1 MIAPL
6 RVFFSYAHADE
17 AHRKTLAKHLS
28 ALEDEGLITVWHD
41 RKIMGG
47 REWAGAID
55 DALGSADIVLLL
67 ISVDFL
73 ASDYCNDVELT
84 EAIRRHDAAQ
94 ARVVPVILRSC
105 DWEHSRFAR
114 FNALPPYGVPV
125 VEAEHPDQRF
135 VAVAKGLR
143 AIVAELTNADSA
155 TTAQHPK
162 RSDASPTMPHAPG
175 AEAPSADAG
184 ARSAPSAGAAAAPA
198 PTPRRLTIGKISIFG
213 FELGGPFDIPLPQ
226 LGAKPL
232 LLGLVS
238 LVLLT
243 ALLGGGMYVFALR
256 SPLDKAREAMRMAR
270 YDTALE
276 ALDTVPAWLRHW
288 PEVAALR
295 AKAGLGVKTYQSP
308 QDWESIGK
316 DLRRQRADRPTDAD
330 LMVLEAQDWLRQWNY
345 DKAQSLAEAAVKE
358 DQNNVEAWFLLG
370 QIRDLS
376 GDTAAAVDYYRKA
389 VEAAPESPQYRSNL
403 ARGLLEL
410 GIFHEALQKYRQIS
424 QFPLARVE
432 QALAH
437 WAQGD
442 MRQAADAERDALK
455 MLGDAGL
462 STRFYNRRAWLFRL
476 PNKGIRLSSPADKRC
491 YALLGEAASRRLAGE
506 AAVAFPPSECH
517 DPPQEIREL
526 LADDLCRFVDRPQPT
541 LSAEAR
547 SLREGLAMP
556 EDCTGS
562 IRNTTLPGGASPT
575 SL

>member
-1 MIAPL
+1 MTAPL
-6 RVFFSYAHADE
+6 KVFFSYAHADE

-28 ALEDEGLITVWHD
+28 ALEDEGLIAVWHD
-41 RKIMGG
+41 RKITGG

-55 DALGSADIVLLL
+55 DALRSADIVLLL
-67 ISVDFL
+67 ISADFL

-114 FNALPPYGVPV
+114 FNALPPDGVPV

-135 VAVAKGLR
+135 VAVARGLR
-143 AIVAELTNADSA
+143 AIVAELTSPDSA
-155 TTAQHPK
+155 TTTQNPT
-162 RSDASPTMPHAPG
+162 RSDASPATSPAPG

-184 ARSAPSAGAAAAPA
+184 ARHAPSAGDAAAPA
-198 PTPRRLTIGKISIFG
+198 PKPRRLTIGKISLFG
-213 FELGGPFDIPLPQ
+213 VELGGPFDIPLPQ

-232 LLGLVS
+232 LLGLGS

-243 ALLGGGMYVFALR
+243 VLLGGGVYVFALR
-256 SPLDKAREAMRMAR
+256 SPLTQARDAMRMAR
-270 YDTALE
+270 YDTALD
-276 ALDTVPAWLRHW
+276 ALDTVPTWLRHW
-288 PEVAALR
+288 PEWAALR
-295 AKAGLGVKTYQSP
+295 AKAGLGARTYQSP
-308 QDWESIGK
+308 PDWESIGK

-330 LMVLEAQDWLRQWNY
+330 LMILEAQYWLRQENY
-345 DKAQSLAEAAVKE
+345 DKARTLVEAASKE
-358 DQNNVEAWFLLG
+358 DQNNAEAWFLLG
-370 QIRDLS
+370 LDRDLS
-376 GDTAAAVDYYRKA
+376 GDTAAAVDHYRKA
-389 VEAAPESPQYRSNL
+389 VDAAPASPQYRSNL

-410 GIFHEALQKYRQIS
+410 GRFHEALQEYRKIS

-437 WAQGD
+437 WAQGE

-455 MLGDAGL
+455 MLGDAKL
-462 STRFYNRRAWLFRL
+462 SSRFYNRRAWLFRL
-476 PNKGIRLSSPADKRC
+476 PNKGIRLSSPEDKRC

-506 AAVAFPPSECH
+506 VAVAFPPSECN
-517 DPPQEIREL
+517 DPPLAIREL

-541 LSAEAR
+541 LSAAAR
-547 SLREGLAMP
+547 SLRQELAMP
-556 EDCTGS
+556 EDCTES
-562 IRNTTLPGGASPT
+562 IRNTTPPGGASAT